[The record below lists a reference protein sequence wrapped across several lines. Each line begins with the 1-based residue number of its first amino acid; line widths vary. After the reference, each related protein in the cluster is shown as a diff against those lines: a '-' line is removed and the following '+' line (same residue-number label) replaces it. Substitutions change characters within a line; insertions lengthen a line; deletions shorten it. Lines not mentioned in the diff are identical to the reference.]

1 MATAYNVIKGILV
14 TIASL
19 AVWYFISTHLKF
31 ELDVVTALPSSIS
44 EIEYLRKE
52 LRIQTENVARLAN
65 AQATVSQATQYQT
78 LEKRLSESS
87 KRHVETKSKLTKIE
101 KSFEK
106 TKNIAIDT
114 LASFDEFLGTQD
126 PDSFVETYG
135 VGEFVK
141 SINYVF
147 KELRKHLKNSSGT
160 NLLVS
165 DSRLRYS
172 EAQAACRDIGAQLV
186 TILDEE
192 KMQSVLKA
200 VAGFKRWDI
209 WIGLNRLNK
218 KKYEWDTGEDL
229 QFSSWGDGQPNW
241 RDPYGKDGEEE
252 CVIMW
257 SDATWHDYNCRVRA
271 YFVCEIPIH
280 EEGDI
285 LKASKI
291 AFDEKNNQIID
302 KSLDQQTIEK
312 HIAGQRT
319 VKSKYPSTI
328 SEKQKIAK
336 EKASNVKSMEA
347 PKENKSKD
355 GRINTKAVYDDSQN
369 KAKLTDPEY
378 RNALVAEVEKQRKER
393 EENKKTKQSPQTT
406 KREDILEEIM
416 KLSGIKKGSTN
427 EKKLRNELNA
437 LDDEE
442 LELYLDDYDEYYDDY
457 EDYDDYDD
465 YEDYDEESYVSEP

>member
-52 LRIQTENVARLAN
+52 LRYEYRLKNANWFLFCRIQTENVARLAN

-218 KKYEWDTGEDL
+218 VVDFVSSI
-229 QFSSWGDGQPNW
+229 FSHFGLLEKIWVGHW
-241 RDPYGKDGEEE
+241 RGSSIF
-252 CVIMW
+252 IM
-257 SDATWHDYNCRVRA
+257 
-271 YFVCEIPIH
+271 
-280 EEGDI
+280 
-285 LKASKI
+285 
-291 AFDEKNNQIID
+291 
-302 KSLDQQTIEK
+302 
-312 HIAGQRT
+312 
-319 VKSKYPSTI
+319 
-328 SEKQKIAK
+328 
-336 EKASNVKSMEA
+336 
-347 PKENKSKD
+347 
-355 GRINTKAVYDDSQN
+355 GRW
-369 KAKLTDPEY
+369 
-378 RNALVAEVEKQRKER
+378 
-393 EENKKTKQSPQTT
+393 TT
-406 KREDILEEIM
+406 
-416 KLSGIKKGSTN
+416 
-427 EKKLRNELNA
+427 
-437 LDDEE
+437 
-442 LELYLDDYDEYYDDY
+442 
-457 EDYDDYDD
+457 
-465 YEDYDEESYVSEP
+465 